1 MRVTET
7 SGLQWCGRVLRWDD
21 EGWLGEYVALG
32 AGRPGGEVGP
42 RKHGGCGQGMNGL
55 HLIQLMEGVIGA
67 NWRNVATAVVTAMLC
82 IECKFYVSGAGSAR
96 IT

>member
-1 MRVTET
+1 VRVTET

-42 RKHGGCGQGMNGL
+42 WKHGGRLWAGHGRFALDPADGGGDWSELAKCGNGS
-55 HLIQLMEGVIGA
+55 GDSD
-67 NWRNVATAVVTAMLC
+67 AVH
-82 IECKFYVSGAGSAR
+82 
-96 IT
+96 